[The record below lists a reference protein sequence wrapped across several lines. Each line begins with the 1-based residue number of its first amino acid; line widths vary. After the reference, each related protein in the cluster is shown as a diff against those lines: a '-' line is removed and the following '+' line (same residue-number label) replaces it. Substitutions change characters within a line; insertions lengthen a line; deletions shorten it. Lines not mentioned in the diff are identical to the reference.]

1 MLTPLYVL
9 FPFLETKFL
18 WLLPHRQKVHKDLN
32 DFRNMLDTVIV
43 NKRRILQQEQT
54 SFSDK
59 KESEKDLLTLMIESE
74 NKGEGSLSNDELKV

>member
-1 MLTPLYVL
+1 
-9 FPFLETKFL
+9 
-18 WLLPHRQKVHKDLN
+18 
-32 DFRNMLDTVIV
+32 MLDTVIV